1 MLSDHCAA
9 LLGTLLYW
17 KRDDAGVHVLRYLLA
32 WFAMLLLAVAN
43 GALRQMTFGNTMTE
57 LHAHQLSTMI
67 GSVIIGGAFI
77 WVVIRQWPPTSNR
90 QALGIG
96 VLWLFLTVAFESFM
110 GLVLAGRPLDQVLAD
125 YDVFQ
130 GRVWIFFLIWLT
142 FAPLLFHRLRLA
154 SR

>member
-1 MLSDHCAA
+1 M
-9 LLGTLLYW
+9 
-17 KRDDAGVHVLRYLLA
+17 LRYLLA

-43 GALRQMTFGNTMTE
+43 GALRQMTFGKNMTE
-57 LHAHQLSTMI
+57 LHAHQLSTLI
-67 GSVIIGGAFI
+67 GSVIIGAFI
-77 WVVIRQWPPTSNR
+77 WVVIRQWPPGSNR
-90 QALGIG
+90 RALAIG
-96 VLWLFLTVAFESFM
+96 VFWLILTVAFEFFM